1 MKIIIR
7 VMWGRIIPKNL
18 IVWDVENGPV
28 LDTYWLD
35 VMCVR
40 SVRRRKSRII
50 VEAGGRVV
58 VEREHVALHCRHWI
72 RNQSTG
78 SLDCQAYL
86 GEYLASPC
94 VRRG

>member
-7 VMWGRIIPKNL
+7 VMWGRIIPKIL
-18 IVWDVENGPV
+18 IVWDFENGPV

-35 VMCVR
+35 GMCVR
-40 SVRRRKSRII
+40 LSEVGKTRII
-50 VEAGGRVV
+50 VEAEGRVV
-58 VEREHVALHCRHWI
+58 VEREHVALPCRHWS
-72 RNQSTG
+72 RTQNMD